1 MNAPMGQVLQD
12 LDSYHQ
18 NSKTPDA
25 KSKVL
30 NQFTSKLATKCY
42 CVRHTE
48 EPILGNMK
56 NCFGIVTEGHLESG
70 YGSKCPLE
78 DFVVLLLL
86 FICYEPD
93 WWSKARQAFRTL
105 PG

>member
-1 MNAPMGQVLQD
+1 
-12 LDSYHQ
+12 
-18 NSKTPDA
+18 
-25 KSKVL
+25 
-30 NQFTSKLATKCY
+30 
-42 CVRHTE
+42 
-48 EPILGNMK
+48 MK